1 MPIYVVLF
9 RYYDAQNEISNYL
22 RKQIPILLPDLKP
35 SSNFVESLINSIIT
49 VQNDELSTETDL
61 DLLKKFFNHQKF
73 NVNANQRAVF
83 IQDYIAFTK
92 SISTVN
98 TADKSGWSSNDIQPL
113 ANGTKQYYGHAQHP
127 LTTVDDLNLDSVE
140 EEYMEHSQ
148 AEMQSQSSI
157 IRVIILARKAGLEF
171 NTFVKLYQ
179 EHCQQSALNS
189 RYGDLL
195 HYYST

>member
-61 DLLKKFFNHQKF
+61 DMLKKFFNHQKL

-98 TADKSGWSSNDIQPL
+98 NADKSGCSSNDIQPV
-113 ANGTKQYYGHAQHP
+113 
-127 LTTVDDLNLDSVE
+127 LT
-140 EEYMEHSQ
+140 
-148 AEMQSQSSI
+148 
-157 IRVIILARKAGLEF
+157 
-171 NTFVKLYQ
+171 
-179 EHCQQSALNS
+179 
-189 RYGDLL
+189 
-195 HYYST
+195 